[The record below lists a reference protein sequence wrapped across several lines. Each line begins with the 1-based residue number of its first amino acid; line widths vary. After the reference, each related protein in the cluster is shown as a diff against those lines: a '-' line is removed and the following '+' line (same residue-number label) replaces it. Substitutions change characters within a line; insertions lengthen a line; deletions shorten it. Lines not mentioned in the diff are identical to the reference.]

1 MATPRA
7 TEKEFIELFEKHGP
21 YETARIIGVAN
32 RNVLKRR
39 NNLERKLGRKI
50 EQKDG
55 PPGMGR
61 RMVPATAVPGAHRYM
76 LECWDGVVIVGS
88 DAHYWPGI
96 VTTAHRAF
104 VRAAKELKPKA
115 IILNG
120 DVFDGAGISRHPS
133 IGWESKPSVIQEIE
147 ACKERLGEIEA
158 VAGNAKLIWTLGNHD
173 ARFETRLANAAP
185 EYARVHGVHLKDHF
199 SYWANAWTCR
209 INGQV
214 EVKHRWKGGVHAPH
228 NNAVQSGLSF
238 VTGHLHSLKVS
249 PWTDYTGTRYGVD
262 CGTLAGPSEDPQ
274 FVNYTEAGPTS
285 WRSGFIVLTF
295 RDGRLLWPE
304 PVHVFDEAR
313 GLVEFRGKVYA
324 V

>member
-1 MATPRA
+1 MTAPRVP
-7 TEKEFIELFEKHGP
+7 ESEFIELVRTLGVK
-21 YETARIIGVAN
+21 ETAKRIGVN
-32 RNVLKRR
+32 RRNVQQRR
-39 NNLERKLGRKI
+39 DRI
-50 EQKDG
+50 EQNSRVVVDSPHAHG
-55 PPGMGR
+55 TR
-61 RMVPATAVPGAHRYM
+61 ARPAARTAVPGSHRYM

-158 VAGNAKLIWTLGNHD
+158 AAGNAKLIWTLGNHD

-199 SYWANAWTCR
+199 PYWLNAWTCR
-209 INGQV
+209 INGAV
-214 EVKHRWKGGVHAPH
+214 EVKHRWKGGLHAPH
-228 NNAVQSGLSF
+228 NNAVQSGLSM
-238 VTGHLHSLKVS
+238 VTGHLHSLKVT

-274 FVNYTEAGPTS
+274 FVNYTEAGPS
-285 WRSGFIVLTF
+285 NWRSGFAVLTF
-295 RDGRLLWPE
+295 KDGRLLYPE
-304 PVHVFDEAR
+304 VVHVFDEAQ